1 MERLPVVNECY
12 QKWWDLQCRVNDF
25 YSEKERYR
33 PPLSQ
38 QKESRAIKNAV
49 IQEAEHIRQNQIFF
63 DDKGME
69 DGGGWVD
76 DREFTWACWEL
87 RESMENEELSLAE
100 RDADVAEMVQLA
112 KEATHTRNIFWD
124 CYTGTAACSSRTR
137 RRPHTG

>member
-1 MERLPVVNECY
+1 MISILKRNVIVRRC
-12 QKWWDLQCRVNDF
+12 
-25 YSEKERYR
+25 
-33 PPLSQ
+33 LSR
-38 QKESRAIKNAV
+38 KSPGAIKNAV

-112 KEATHTRNIFWD
+112 KGATHTRNIFWD

>member
-1 MERLPVVNECY
+1 M
-12 QKWWDLQCRVNDF
+12 NDELVRF
-25 YSEKERYR
+25 HNQNPRQHL
-33 PPLSQ
+33 PLSQ
-38 QKESRAIKNAV
+38 QKEFRAIKNAV

-87 RESMENEELSLAE
+87 RGSMENEELSLAE